1 MLQAWPLVNITP
13 LHAFYISRTS
23 VAVAASNTSNL
34 IQGNINDTILE
45 RSTRAIGLRT
55 QIKSLISS
63 ISLGSFFFEI
73 SLIFRESMYLN
84 SILVNCDSWYSISK
98 KNMEILESADI
109 AYFQVVFNSHS
120 KTARESYYLE
130 TGKLKLK
137 HMIAMRRLM
146 FLQNILKRENSQVI
160 KKMYLAQSFRPVK
173 GDWYNT
179 VKSDKENYGIQITD
193 EEISD
198 MSKAVFKKII
208 KEKVSKRADEEL
220 KSSEKSKVQNILK
233 NLKLDK
239 RGKIRAQ
246 EYLKTS
252 KLSTIEKQM
261 LFALRTHSYDV
272 KSNYKSFHKDDMK
285 CRICEDPM
293 SYEDEIHTFQNC
305 PALIEDEEKDRTIK
319 FEDIFANI
327 DHQVCAIKYF
337 MKFINKRKLILELR
351 G

>member
-1 MLQAWPLVNITP
+1 
-13 LHAFYISRTS
+13 
-23 VAVAASNTSNL
+23 
-34 IQGNINDTILE
+34 
-45 RSTRAIGLRT
+45 
-55 QIKSLISS
+55 
-63 ISLGSFFFEI
+63 
-73 SLIFRESMYLN
+73 
-84 SILVNCDSWYSISK
+84 
-98 KNMEILESADI
+98 
-109 AYFQVVFNSHS
+109 
-120 KTARESYYLE
+120 
-130 TGKLKLK
+130 
-137 HMIAMRRLM
+137 M

-252 KLSTIEKQM
+252 KLSTIEK
-261 LFALRTHSYDV
+261 
-272 KSNYKSFHKDDMK
+272 
-285 CRICEDPM
+285 
-293 SYEDEIHTFQNC
+293 
-305 PALIEDEEKDRTIK
+305 
-319 FEDIFANI
+319 
-327 DHQVCAIKYF
+327 
-337 MKFINKRKLILELR
+337 
-351 G
+351 